1 MISESDSARLVPPLK
16 WWGGKHYLAKK
27 IIDLMPPHLHYVEP
41 YAGGLAVL
49 LEKDPFDKSKYWG
62 SKGYEQ
68 GVSEVVNDINRE
80 LTNFWQVVQDEAAF
94 QKFKRLVEAT
104 PFSQVEWEKA
114 EIRQHPVKEL
124 DVAAAV
130 SFFVRCR
137 QSRAGE
143 FKDFATLTRN
153 RTRRMQNEQASAW
166 WNCVEGLPAVHARL
180 KRVVVLNQDALDVI
194 RRQDGERTIF
204 YLDPPYHHDARA
216 SSGNYRHEMTDQDHR
231 ELLSVIKQCKGKV
244 LLSGY
249 PNALYDRELSGWT
262 RHDLQIDN
270 KAAGGKT
277 KRQMT
282 ESVWMNFDNNRHG
295 LKATT

>member
-1 MISESDSARLVPPLK
+1 MTDRNPKRRIVQPLK

-27 IIDLMPPHLHYVEP
+27 IIDLMPRHLHYVEP

-62 SKGYEQ
+62 SKGFEQ

-80 LTNFWQVVQDEAAF
+80 LTNFWRVVQDEAAF
-94 QKFKRLVEAT
+94 QKFKRRVEAT

-130 SFFVRCR
+130 AFFVRCR

-166 WNCVEGLPAVHARL
+166 WNCVEGLPAVSR
-180 KRVVVLNQDALDVI
+180 
-194 RRQDGERTIF
+194 
-204 YLDPPYHHDARA
+204 PP
-216 SSGNYRHEMTDQDHR
+216 E
-231 ELLSVIKQCKGKV
+231 
-244 LLSGY
+244 
-249 PNALYDRELSGWT
+249 
-262 RHDLQIDN
+262 
-270 KAAGGKT
+270 AGGSPESRRPGRD
-277 KRQMT
+277 RQPGRRT
-282 ESVWMNFDNNRHG
+282 DPLLPGPALPPRRSGQQRQLPARNDG
-295 LKATT
+295 PGSP